1 MSVRR
6 ADPGDECYS
15 DRPSHLVNS
24 PETFLTWHDYA
35 FSDAPELREQPAAA
49 ESNPS

>member
-6 ADPGDECYS
+6 ADLADDDFS
-15 DRPSHLVNS
+15 DRPAHQVKS

-35 FSDAPELREQPAAA
+35 FSEAPELRDDAVTPR
-49 ESNPS
+49 SDG

>member
-6 ADPGDECYS
+6 AELGDDNFS
-15 DRPSHLVNS
+15 DRPSHQVKS

-35 FSDAPELREQPAAA
+35 FSEAPELHDDELVTRPEA
-49 ESNPS
+49 S